1 MDLFDLNNN
10 EYAAKPLAEK
20 MRASNL
26 DDFIGQ

>member
-10 EYAAKPLAEK
+10 EYEAKPLAGK

-26 DDFIGQ
+26 DDFIG